1 MQHSAACTRTLSAS
15 PAPLSLLLLILAC
28 SGPQVICGAAYSNTR
43 SRLKRWVGNRNPNGP
58 DLAVSP
64 PTLPPSRPA
73 PPRPRCAA
81 LRSRAAGRASPSL
94 HPPARRSLASL
105 YAQAWRRD
113 HSNGD
118 LASGVFCWRLRLEA
132 PPVFVTDLSVC
143 CPLHLPRPPP
153 PPSLQLQHPP
163 PTPPRFTPA
172 PPPAAPAP
180 AAAVTAP
187 APGMPPSAPHVP
199 RTPPPR
205 LPRRCR
211 PRPVQASCV

>member
-81 LRSRAAGRASPSL
+81 LRSRAAGWSSRLFPSARSPLTSQSLRAGVAAGPQQRGPGVGRL
-94 HPPARRSLASL
+94 LLAPPAR
-105 YAQAWRRD
+105 
-113 HSNGD
+113 GPP
-118 LASGVFCWRLRLEA
+118 RLRHR
-132 PPVFVTDLSVC
+132 PVGL
-143 CPLHLPRPPP
+143 LPAPPP
-153 PPSLQLQHPP
+153 PP
-163 PTPPRFTPA
+163 PA
-172 PPPAAPAP
+172 PAFAAAAAPASH
-180 AAAVTAP
+180 AAAIRTRTSTRRAGTRRRRYRAGTRNAP
-187 APGMPPSAPHVP
+187 VGSA
-199 RTPPPR
+199 R
-205 LPRRCR
+205 
-211 PRPVQASCV
+211 A